1 MERTDDGV
9 TQAEVNLSTFWSL
22 NRRNRV
28 FIAGNGGTSFDGKPI
43 SRFVL
48 GPPFRLDAFEVGE
61 RTGDHYAAF
70 TVGYLHQIGR
80 LPDFLGG
87 NVHAGTWLENG
98 AAFDSGENADINT
111 HVGVG
116 FVMDTLVGPV
126 VMGTGIGDRRRMA
139 RVFRSGLGVWAL
151 RGRNPTLFL
160 PESNLSLRAER

>member
-1 MERTDDGV
+1 MGTFALVTLQHFLESPLVPDVERTDDGV
-9 TQAEVNLSTFWSL
+9 TQAEVNHSTFWSL

-48 GPPFRLDAFEVGE
+48 GQPFRLDAFQVGE

-87 NVHAGTWLENG
+87 NIHAGTWLENG

-126 VMGTGIGDRRRMA
+126 VMGTGIGIDGGWRA
-139 RVFRSGLGVWAL
+139 FFGVGSVF
-151 RGRNPTLFL
+151 GR
-160 PESNLSLRAER
+160 